1 MRSISDGGIGMIV
14 IAEERFV
21 ESPYIEWVAR
31 GYTVADGVA
40 MRPAGYNWHLIFTRH
55 EGVLRTLV
63 VGALVA
69 ARPLS
74 YVAGAETLWIRFR
87 VGTFLPQLPATDS
100 VNREITLPEGSG
112 HNFWLEGK
120 VWEIPTYENAETFVK
135 LLVQTGA
142 VTCDPLI
149 GAVLRDE
156 LANASARTL
165 RYRFQ
170 HSTGLGQYHIRL
182 IQRAQRAVELLHQ
195 GNPIIN
201 TAHELGYAD
210 QSHLTRS
217 LKRFLGYTPGEIVA
231 SPFQTG

>member
-1 MRSISDGGIGMIV
+1 MIV
-14 IAEERFV
+14 IPEERLV
-21 ESPYIEWVAR
+21 ESPYIEWVAH
-31 GYTVADGVA
+31 GYTVADGLT

-63 VGALVA
+63 VGALEA

-74 YVAGAETLWIRFR
+74 YVAGAETLWIRFK
-87 VGTFLPQLPATDS
+87 VGTFLPHLPATDTL
-100 VNREITLPEGSG
+100 NREITLPEGSG
-112 HNFWLEGK
+112 DNFWLESK
-120 VWEIPTYENAETFVK
+120 VWEIPTFENAETFVK
-135 LLVQTGA
+135 HLVRTGA

-149 GAVLRDE
+149 EAALRDE
-156 LANASARTL
+156 LASTSARTL

-170 HSTGLGQYHIRL
+170 HSTGLGQNHIHQ

-195 GNPIIN
+195 GNLIID

-217 LKRFLGYTPGEIVA
+217 LKRFLGYTPSEIVT
-231 SPFQTG
+231 SHVLPG